1 VVNTINAYNRPNY
14 KSKQAM
20 LADYFKQPSMIVPQK
35 QEKFYK
41 FNVGDRVVV
50 ALSPLMRRSLS
61 FKFSLFPGK
70 NRPPLFLKH
79 KINACF

>member
-1 VVNTINAYNRPNY
+1 
-14 KSKQAM
+14 M

-41 FNVGDRVVV
+41 FNVGDSVVV

-61 FKFSLFPGK
+61 FKLACSPVRTQK
-70 NRPPLFLKH
+70 TPPSF
-79 KINACF
+79 